1 MSLNRLRL
9 IEVCEIEKIPDKFVN
24 IYKFIIFYQSEMS
37 NDKLFS
43 VEDVDKVLNYEY
55 SQVIKELVQYGVENK
70 FIEDG
75 EKPISRLSVK
85 FGR

>member
-1 MSLNRLRL
+1 MNLNRLRL
-9 IEVCEIEKIPDKFVN
+9 IEVCELKKIPDKFLD
-24 IYKFIIFYQSEMS
+24 IYKFIIYYQSELS

-43 VEDVDKVLNYEY
+43 IEDIDKILNHEY
-55 SQVIKELVQYGVENK
+55 SQVIKELVQYGIENK